1 MWRHASSVARRR
13 NAMTTTVRQM
23 LRNKPGIFAVRPDD
37 TVYDALALMADHNIG
52 SVLVMEGDELRG
64 IMTERDYARKGILQ
78 GRASKDTAVGEIM
91 TARTICV
98 APGVTAHECMT
109 LMTDQRVRH
118 LPVMENGHLI
128 GVISIG
134 DVVRAVVEEQQSTI
148 HALET
153 YIRTA

>member
-1 MWRHASSVARRR
+1 MDG
-13 NAMTTTVRQM
+13 
-23 LRNKPGIFAVRPDD
+23 P
-37 TVYDALALMADHNIG
+37 
-52 SVLVMEGDELRG
+52 ELRG

-91 TARTICV
+91 TARIICV
-98 APGVTAHECMT
+98 APGVTADECMT

-118 LPVMENGHLI
+118 LPVMEDG
-128 GVISIG
+128 GVVGIISIG

-148 HALET
+148 NALET

>member
-1 MWRHASSVARRR
+1 
-13 NAMTTTVRQM
+13 MTTTVRQM
-23 LRNKPGIFAVRPDD
+23 LRNKPEVFAVCPDD
-37 TVYDALALMADHNIG
+37 TVFDALTLMSERNIG
-52 SVLVMEGDELRG
+52 SVLVMEGGELRG
-64 IMTERDYARKGILQ
+64 ILTERDYARKGILL
-78 GRASKDTAVGEIM
+78 GRASKDTKVGEIM
-91 TARTICV
+91 TPRIICV

-134 DVVRAVVEEQQSTI
+134 DVVRAVVEEQQYMIES
-148 HALET
+148 LEN

>member
-1 MWRHASSVARRR
+1 
-13 NAMTTTVRQM
+13 MTTTVRQM
-23 LRNKPGIFAVRPDD
+23 LRDKTDVFAVRPED
-37 TVYDALALMADHNIG
+37 TVYDALALMAEHNIG
-52 SVLVMEGDELRG
+52 SVLVMDERELRG

-78 GRASKDTAVGEIM
+78 GRASKDTKVEEIM
-91 TARTICV
+91 TDRVICV

-118 LPVMENGHLI
+118 LPVMDNGHLI

-134 DVVRAVVEEQQSTI
+134 DVVRAVVEEQQYTI
-148 HALET
+148 ESLQN

>member
-1 MWRHASSVARRR
+1 
-13 NAMTTTVRQM
+13 MTTTVRQM
-23 LRNKPGIFAVRPDD
+23 LRNKPGVFAVRQDD
-37 TVYDALALMADHNIG
+37 AVYDALALMAEHNIG
-52 SVLVMEGDELRG
+52 SVLVMDGRELRG

-98 APGVTAHECMT
+98 SPGVTADECMT

-118 LPVMENGHLI
+118 LPVMEDGALV

-148 HALET
+148 NALET

>member
-1 MWRHASSVARRR
+1 
-13 NAMTTTVRQM
+13 MTTTVRQM
-23 LRNKPGIFAVRPDD
+23 LRNKPEVYAVRPED
-37 TVYDALALMADHNIG
+37 TVYHALALMAGHNVG
-52 SVLVMEGDELRG
+52 SVLVMDGGELRG

-78 GRASKDTAVGEIM
+78 GRASKDTRVDEIM
-91 TARTICV
+91 TSRIICV

-118 LPVMENGHLI
+118 LPVMEDERLI

-134 DVVRAVVEEQQSTI
+134 DVVRAIVDEQQYTI
-148 HALET
+148 DALET